1 MKRSQRLRLIPVA
14 LVALGAALPGAV
26 GHAAPA
32 AVPAHARVSGKVDV
46 RFANFIDPK
55 QVPLVQKTILPAYY
69 KAYPNANVAFEPIP
83 DSRVKAVTQIAAG
96 TAADVFNLGD
106 GDVGWYALFP

>member
-14 LVALGAALPGAV
+14 LVALSAALPAAV
-26 GHAAPA
+26 SHAAP
-32 AVPAHARVSGKVDV
+32 VTTPARTHAGTKVDV

-55 QVPLVQKTILPAYY
+55 QIPLVEKKILPAYY
-69 KAYPNANVAFEPIP
+69 KAYPDARVAFEPIP

-96 TAADVFNLGD
+96 TAAD
-106 GDVGWYALFP
+106 